1 MREII
6 RNLKNHVN
14 EPIDEVLWYYGV
26 PTREMDLEGVKYI
39 QGLPSLEELTNDPS
53 KTRLVVI
60 DDGIE
65 ELRENKAYTTRL
77 FTRTVHHGNLL
88 LFVLLQ
94 GLFHLPRIVRT
105 NCHYMILMPSPMD
118 QLSVKNL
125 ALQIFPR
132 NPEALVE
139 MYDNAM
145 KSDKFGHLFLDFKV
159 GGDPVL
165 RHLGRITS
173 ERPVV
178 YEPIDKRLR
187 K

>member
-6 RNLKNHVN
+6 RNLENHVD
-14 EPIDEVLWYYGV
+14 EPMDEILWYYGV
-26 PTREMDLEGVKYI
+26 PTSEMDLEGVQYI
-39 QGLPSLEELTNDPS
+39 QGLPSLEDLMSDPS
-53 KTRLVVI
+53 KRRLVVI

-77 FTRTVHHGNLL
+77 LTRTVHHGNLL

-94 GLFHLPRIVRT
+94 GLFHLPRVVRT

-118 QLSVKNL
+118 QLSVRNL
-125 ALQIFPR
+125 ARQVFPR
-132 NPEALVE
+132 NPDALIE

-159 GGDPVL
+159 GGDPVI
-165 RHLGRITS
+165 RHLARITS
-173 ERPVV
+173 ERPIV
-178 YEPIDKRLR
+178 YEPIAKRSL

>member
-6 RNLKNHVN
+6 RNLPNHVN
-14 EPIDEVLWYYGV
+14 ERIDEVLWYYGV
-26 PTREMDLEGVKYI
+26 PTKDHDLEGVQYI
-39 QGLPSLEELTNDPS
+39 QGLPSLEDLTRDPS
-53 KTRLVVI
+53 KIRLVVI

-65 ELRENKAYTTRL
+65 ELREDKAYTTRL

-105 NCHYMILMPSPMD
+105 NCQYMILMPSPMD
-118 QLSVKNL
+118 QLSVRNP
-125 ALQIFPR
+125 ALQVFPR

-139 MYDNAM
+139 MYENAL
-145 KSDKFGHLFLDFKV
+145 KSDKFGHLCLDFKV

-165 RHLGRITS
+165 RHLGRITKQH
-173 ERPVV
+173 PVV
-178 YEPIDKRLR
+178 YEPLSKRSR